1 VIEGDDLHHAGRIGS
16 LLPGRRFD
24 VAAPALHHLV
34 VSSDIDLDHVAVA
47 TERQA
52 DAWPRYAGDLA
63 GAWVSGGESI
73 GFHAAQVSYANGMK
87 VEVLE
92 PHLVEQNDFLR
103 RFLDA
108 NGPGAHHL
116 TFKVR
121 DIRASLRAAEA
132 AGLSPVGVDLR
143 DPQWQEAFLHP
154 KQAHGVV
161 VQLAQSQGTWESPP
175 PPDLPTPATDAPA
188 TLDHVTHVVASLEEA
203 ATLFRDLLGGA
214 EVGAGALDGGRFLDL
229 AWPGGGRVRL
239 VAAVADDG
247 GTSPWTAWLEGRPGR
262 VHHLAFTVPDPAE
275 VPDAVPADDGSWEVA
290 PERNLGVRL
299 VLRGA

>member
-1 VIEGDDLHHAGRIGS
+1 MI
-16 LLPGRRFD
+16 
-24 VAAPALHHLV
+24 
-34 VSSDIDLDHVAVA
+34 SDIDLDHVAVA
-47 TERQA
+47 TERQG

-63 GAWVSGGESI
+63 GAWVSGGESV

-108 NGPGAHHL
+108 NGPGPHHL
-116 TFKVR
+116 TFKVP
-121 DIRASLRAAEA
+121 DIGAALGAAEA
-132 AGLSPVGVDLR
+132 AGLEPVGVDLR

-154 KQAHGVV
+154 RQAHGVV

-175 PPDLPTPATDAPA
+175 PPGLPAPATGAPA
-188 TLDHVTHVVASLEEA
+188 TLDHVAHAVASLDEA

-214 EVGAGALDGGRFLDL
+214 EVGDGAVGGGRFLDL
-229 AWPGGGRVRL
+229 GWPGGGRVRL
-239 VAAVADDG
+239 VAALPDDDG
-247 GTSPWTAWLEGRPGR
+247 GSPWTAWLDGRRGR
-262 VHHLAFTVPDPAE
+262 VHHLAFTVANPAG
-275 VPDAVPADDGSWEVA
+275 VPDAVPADEGSWVVP

-299 VLRGA
+299 ALRGA

>member
-1 VIEGDDLHHAGRIGS
+1 MI
-16 LLPGRRFD
+16 
-24 VAAPALHHLV
+24 
-34 VSSDIDLDHVAVA
+34 SDIDLDHVAVA
-47 TERQA
+47 TERQR

-73 GFHAAQVSYANGMK
+73 GFHAAQLSYANDMK

-116 TFKVR
+116 TFKVP
-121 DIRASLRAAEA
+121 DIEAALRAAES

-175 PPDLPTPATDAPA
+175 PPDLPAPVTDAPG
-188 TLDHVTHVVASLEEA
+188 TLDHVTHAVASLDEA
-203 ATLFRDLLGGA
+203 AALFRDLLGGA
-214 EVGAGALDGGRFLDL
+214 EVGAGSLEGGRFLDL
-229 AWPGGGRVRL
+229 AWAGGGTVRL
-239 VAAVADDG
+239 VAALADGDAG
-247 GTSPWTAWLEGRPGR
+247 SPWTAWLDGRRGR
-262 VHHLAFTVPDPAE
+262 VHHLAFTVADPSQ
-275 VPDAVPADDGSWEVA
+275 VPDAALADDGTWVVD